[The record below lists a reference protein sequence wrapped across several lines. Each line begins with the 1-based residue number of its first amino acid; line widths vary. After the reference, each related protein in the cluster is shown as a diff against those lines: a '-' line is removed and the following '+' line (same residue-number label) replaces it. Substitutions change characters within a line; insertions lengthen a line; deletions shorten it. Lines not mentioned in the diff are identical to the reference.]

1 VKKIGVLTS
10 GGDGPGLN
18 SCIRAVVRKALHY
31 DLEVIGIKRGYTGL
45 IYGELIPLNT
55 RSVGSGIIGRGGT
68 MLGTSR
74 CAEFKTKKGQREAI
88 RTLNEEGIEAL
99 VVIGGDGSLHGAKV
113 LHDAGVKV
121 IGVPASIDNDVY
133 GTDIAIGVDTALN
146 TVMEAIDRIK
156 DTASSHNRAFLVET
170 MGRECGYLALVGG
183 IIGGAEMVCLPEV
196 PFDLETVAQTLVDAY
211 LRGKS
216 HCIIIVAEGARYN
229 AKAIAEYLE
238 AQREET
244 GFEVRMTIL
253 GHIQRGGS
261 PTAFDRLLAT
271 RLGAAAVDT
280 LHEGKSGLMV
290 GLGGSRI
297 ITIPLAEV
305 AAKRKELDL
314 QLYELGEILAV

>member
-1 VKKIGVLTS
+1 MKKIGVLTS

-18 SCIRAVVRKALHY
+18 PCIRAVVRKALHY
-31 DLEVIGIKRGYTGL
+31 DIEVIGIKRGFSGL
-45 IYGELIPLNT
+45 IDHEVIALNS
-55 RSVGSGIIGRGGT
+55 RLVGGGIIGRGGT

-74 CAEFKTKKGQREAI
+74 CAEFQTRKGQREAI
-88 RTLNEEGIEAL
+88 RTLNEEGVEGL
-99 VVIGGDGSLHGAKV
+99 VIIGGDGSLHGAKI

-121 IGVPASIDNDVY
+121 VGVPASIDNDIC

-170 MGRECGYLALVGG
+170 MGRNSGYLALVAG
-183 IIGGAEMVCLPEV
+183 IIGGAEMVCIPEV
-196 PFDLETVAQTLVDAY
+196 PFELDTVTKTLVDGY

-216 HCIIIVAEGARYN
+216 HCIISVAEGARYN

-238 AQREET
+238 SQREET

-253 GHIQRGGS
+253 GYIQRGGS

-271 RLGAAAVDT
+271 RLGAAAVDM
-280 LHEGKSGLMV
+280 LHEGKSGIVV
-290 GLGGSRI
+290 GLIGSK
-297 ITIPLAEV
+297 ITATPLAEV
-305 AAKRKELDL
+305 AAKRKELDRN
-314 QLYELGEILAV
+314 LYELGEILAL